1 MLSSPS
7 PSSSLLA
14 SMDDERIVEQSA
26 GRGGG
31 VGRGVRKVTKRRT
44 RQTRE
49 NKLWRGVSKMKSR
62 LAVTRS
68 SDERQ
73 NSMGVQTKSNAGCYS
88 GRLEGVLVS

>member
-14 SMDDERIVEQSA
+14 SMDDERIVEQMA
-26 GRGGG
+26 GGG
-31 VGRGVRKVTKRRT
+31 RVRKFTKRRT

-49 NKLWRGVSKMKSR
+49 NKLWRGVSKMKCR

-68 SDERQ
+68 SNKRQ
-73 NSMGVQTKSNAGCYS
+73 NSMGYKRKVTPVVIAA
-88 GRLEGVLVS
+88 V